1 MNAHWLFL
9 PLSGVFALT
18 LVDPLATGADTR
30 DDGPAALIGQW
41 AAVSFD
47 GDWDG
52 TYTPSGDA
60 IKTGTLTLRQK
71 GYTQYEFREGKLT
84 WQSTWTSFRV
94 DTKAQPHAIDFIV
107 SDGESGELVSRGIYE
122 LKGDTLR
129 ICRTVKKGGDRP
141 TKFAAEKGSGRE
153 LSVWT
158 RKKAEEKDAT
168 WVPDASKAKFP
179 DRAASGSVHGQPFT
193 AEVATALPYHASSGN
208 VGDPPAK
215 EDHVDGVTLKLQ
227 QGKEAAGATA
237 VVIFCATK
245 AGERVDGKTFVL
257 PPGGL
262 FKQTEKIMD
271 KDGGGWFYPVAGVQ
285 VYWQVAPG
293 KADADLLPKATMR
306 LAFGKRK
313 DGKLPGQI
321 YLCVDDKQKTYV
333 VGSFEAVLKDDEKAK

>member
-9 PLSGVFALT
+9 PLSAVFALT
-18 LVDPLATGADTR
+18 LVNPLASGADTR
-30 DDGPAALIGQW
+30 DDSPAALVGQW
-41 AAVSFD
+41 AAVTFD

-52 TYTPSGDA
+52 IYTPSGDA

-71 GYTQYEFREGKLT
+71 GYSKYEFHEGKIA
-84 WQSTWTSFRV
+84 WESSWTSFRV
-94 DTKAQPHAIDFIV
+94 DTKAKPHTIDFV
-107 SDGESGELVSRGIYE
+107 LSAGEGSELVSRGIYE
-122 LKGDTLR
+122 LKGETLR
-129 ICRTVKKGGDRP
+129 ICRTIKLGGDRP

-158 RKKAEEKDAT
+158 RKKPEGKDAA
-168 WVPDASKAKFP
+168 WASDASKAEFP
-179 DRAASGSVHGQPFT
+179 DRPASGSVNGQPFT
-193 AEVATALPYHASSGN
+193 VDVATALPYHASSGN

-215 EDHVDGVTLKLQ
+215 ADHVDGVSLKLQ

-245 AGERVDGKTFVL
+245 PGERVDGKTFVL

-271 KDGGGWFYPVAGVQ
+271 KDGQGWFYPVAGVQ
-285 VYWQVAPG
+285 VHWQVAPG
-293 KADADLLPKATMR
+293 KADADLFPKATMR
-306 LAFGKRK
+306 LTFGKRK

-321 YLCVDDKQKTYV
+321 YFCVDDKQKTWV
-333 VGSFEAVLKDDEKAK
+333 AGSFEAVLKEDEKAK